1 MKPSAGTV
9 TSAPIA
15 APMPSVESSRK
26 TLRGYRSGSS
36 GPSSSSAA
44 SSETGSSATT
54 GSGSGAARTSRVT
67 SRIQAKPKRSAR
79 TPPATA
85 SHQLMISP
93 MRMRA
98 IPPAKAKGR
107 IDGAGRCCSESSWAG
122 SAGRSRSSATQLP
135 S

>member
-54 GSGSGAARTSRVT
+54 ARLGSRPDVAGHIADPGEAEEECEDAPGDREPPVDDQPDEDEGDPAREGEGEDRRGREVLLGILVGRLSR
-67 SRIQAKPKRSAR
+67 P
-79 TPPATA
+79 
-85 SHQLMISP
+85 L
-93 MRMRA
+93 
-98 IPPAKAKGR
+98 
-107 IDGAGRCCSESSWAG
+107 
-122 SAGRSRSSATQLP
+122 
-135 S
+135 